1 MKEVLLRACV
11 VVRTSSWRNLRRTLV
26 DYAKETH
33 IRNMRFPTFSQSY
46 HSFVALSLLLPLSF
60 LKLHSDRKRPQ
71 SFWFLLVTVAPV
83 AEKLWGP

>member
-1 MKEVLLRACV
+1 MKDVLLRACV

-46 HSFVALSLLLPLSF
+46 HSFVALSF

-71 SFWFLLVTVAPV
+71 SFWFLLVTVAQV